1 MKFKKLETLK
11 DCCADYIDG
20 ENWKVAVG
28 YKYYLVSNYGR
39 VYSIRNDRLLKPN
52 IHTGG
57 YFDVRLKRNNGGF
70 QHVILSRLIATMFVP
85 NPENKPVVHHIDGD
99 VKNNKADNLMWVT
112 AEEHKE
118 IHRQMRQAAKLA
130 RQRKG
135 GDVNE

>member
-1 MKFKKLETLK
+1 MKFKDLETLK

-20 ENWKVAVG
+20 EVWKAAIG

-39 VYSIRNDRLLKPN
+39 VYSIRNDRVLKPN

-57 YFDVRLKRNNGGF
+57 YLDVRLKQKYGGF
-70 QHVILSRLIATMFVP
+70 KRVILSRLIATMFVP
-85 NPENKPVVHHIDGD
+85 NPENKPIVHHIDGD
-99 VKNNKADNLMWVT
+99 IKNNKADNLMWVT

-118 IHRQMRQAAKLA
+118 IHRQMRQAAKLE
-130 RQRKG
+130 RQQKG